1 MIIITHNDIIA
12 HTATTVITI
21 AHDNDSVDNFFPTLV
36 AGNVSSSAHYK
47 NLEIATS
54 PTLKSSE
61 LRAILT

>member
-1 MIIITHNDIIA
+1 MIDITHNDIIA
-12 HTATTVITI
+12 HTETTVMTI
-21 AHDNDSVDNFFPTLV
+21 ANDDDSVDNFFPTLV